1 MEQLQKYIDALVR
14 HDWITT
20 ALSAVV
26 ILAITAVIA
35 RLTRRFLRRV
45 LEINEE
51 KDLPSSSIFINI
63 ARGAIW
69 VTGVCIMLST

>member
-35 RLTRRFLRRV
+35 RLTRRFLFRSG
-45 LEINEE
+45 
-51 KDLPSSSIFINI
+51 KK
-63 ARGAIW
+63 
-69 VTGVCIMLST
+69 